1 MKIGFKSPKKVFG
14 KIMLMLANLP
24 MPGHWRWKLVKQAG
38 VRFSGKGKYDR
49 CYVFVGENVIFD
61 SAYPEDIEIGN
72 YVHITTGCVLLTHYL
87 DTSKGDIYFKH
98 KPLKI
103 GEGTF
108 IGCNTIIAKPVTIG
122 EHCIIGSGSVVT
134 KDIPS
139 YQIWAGNPARYI
151 KDVERNE
158 NTVD

>member
-38 VRFSGKGKYDR
+38 VRFSGKGPYAR
-49 CYVFVGENVIFD
+49 QFVFIGENVIFD
-61 SAYPEDIEIGN
+61 SVYPEDIEIGN

-87 DTSKGDIYFKH
+87 DTAKGSIHWKH
-98 KPLKI
+98 GALKI
-103 GEGTF
+103 GNGTF

-122 EHCIIGSGSVVT
+122 EHCVIGAGSVVT
-134 KDIPS
+134 KDIPP
-139 YQIWAGNPARYI
+139 YQLWAGNPARFI
-151 KDVERNE
+151 KNIGNE
-158 NTVD
+158 NPVD